1 MADTEKIV
9 FMLTHGPEDPDRA
22 TIPFAMANAALAMDV
37 EVVVALQGT
46 AVLLAQKGNAE
57 HIFAPNFPPL
67 KELIESFFAQG
78 GQLLVCV
85 PCLKSRK
92 LEESDLIKGAQATAA
107 GRLIKEILE
116 AKATLNY

>member
-1 MADTEKIV
+1 MMAAQAIKA
-9 FMLTHGPEDPDRA
+9 G
-22 TIPFAMANAALAMDV
+22 DV

-46 AVLLAQKGNAE
+46 AVLLAQKGCVE
-57 HIFAPNFPPL
+57 HVLAPNFPPL
-67 KELIESFFAQG
+67 KELMESFFSQG

-92 LEESDLIKGAQATAA
+92 LEESDLIEGAQPTAA